1 MDSRWIFDRAL
12 IGVFLGAL
20 FISGALAV
28 ARSPGELLPA
38 EYRRPAPLPKLSRH
52 LGAMK
57 RFPAACEA
65 YFSDRL
71 PWRERLLTSR
81 ADCEVNG
88 FGVSSSDKVILGRDG
103 WLFLNEEKEEGVGQ
117 PRDPAEQCRQWLTAF
132 RRRQAW
138 CATRGI
144 DYVLLPT
151 PEKQAIYPEFL
162 PTAWQH
168 PRAPTAADRLV
179 ALLRADGDLCFVDL
193 EPALRTAK
201 SGGQVYFRTD
211 THWNERGG
219 LISYRACGPALGFQP
234 MNEDA
239 FTSVPRTLLG
249 DLNRMLCL
257 SHPPGEPFEQITVR
271 APQAR
276 RRSAEPVQGPS
287 VADNVERVW
296 ETGDKRLRRAV
307 IFHDSYA
314 KVAMLQALAEHFE
327 TLAAV
332 PTLSFEEEVVAR
344 FQPDV
349 VVQQFALRRINGMA
363 PPEAAKPKD

>member
-1 MDSRWIFDRAL
+1 MDSRRICDRAL

-38 EYRRPAPLPKLSRH
+38 EYRRPAPPPKFSRH
-52 LGAMK
+52 LGPMR

-65 YFSDRL
+65 FFCDRL

-103 WLFLNEEKEEGVGQ
+103 WLFLDEGKEEGVGQ
-117 PRDPAEQCRQWLTAF
+117 LRDAVEQCRQWLSAF

-138 CATRGI
+138 CAARGI

-162 PTAWQH
+162 PAAWQH
-168 PRAPTAADRLV
+168 PHQLSAAERLMSQ
-179 ALLRADGDLCFVDL
+179 LRAGGDLCYVDL
-193 EPALRTAK
+193 EGALRTAK

-234 MNEDA
+234 MSEDA
-239 FTSVPRTLLG
+239 LASVPRTLLG

-257 SHPPGEPFEQITVR
+257 SHPAGEPFEQITVR
-271 APQAR
+271 APRSR
-276 RRSAEPVQGPS
+276 RRSTEPVQDPS

-332 PTLSFEEEVVAR
+332 PTLSFDEEVIAR